1 MNARTVSAGVDVGGT
16 FTDVFVLDEA
26 KGEPTVAKVPSTKRP
41 TSPIGI
47 ARACRGRTGD
57 LGRLRTVVHG
67 TTVGT
72 NALLER
78 KGAVTGII
86 TTKGFR
92 DVLEM
97 RRRDRP
103 QTWGLWGTFEPV
115 VSRDR
120 RVEVDER
127 VLADG
132 TVRTSFD
139 PEEVKRAA
147 RVLLDAGPNRWRSR
161 SSTRTQMTPMSALL
175 WRRFGRFGRTPTSL
189 AVPFGPRKFASSSG
203 FRPPPSTPISS
214 RRSAGIS
221 RGSKKRSRKTAP
233 TAMS

>member
-1 MNARTVSAGVDVGGT
+1 MNARVLAGVDVGGT

-26 KGEPTVAKVPSTKRP
+26 KGRRPSQRSRRPRSIRP
-41 TSPIGI
+41 TGSF
-47 ARACRGRTGD
+47 RACRKAPATSDGSVPSYMGRPSE
-57 LGRLRTVVHG
+57 RMPCW
-67 TTVGT
+67 
-72 NALLER
+72 NARARSPGLSPPKASAMCSR
-78 KGAVTGII
+78 CAAAT
-86 TTKGFR
+86 
-92 DVLEM
+92 
-97 RRRDRP
+97 RP
-103 QTWGLWGTFEPV
+103 RTWGLWGTFEPV

-132 TVRTSFD
+132 TVRTSLD

-147 RVLLDAGPNRWRSR
+147 RVLLDAGCEAVAIAFINAYANDANERAALEAVRSVWPNAHVSGSHLLVPEIREFERI
-161 SSTRTQMTPMSALL
+161 STAT
-175 WRRFGRFGRTPTSL
+175 
-189 AVPFGPRKFASSSG
+189 
-203 FRPPPSTPISS
+203 STPISN